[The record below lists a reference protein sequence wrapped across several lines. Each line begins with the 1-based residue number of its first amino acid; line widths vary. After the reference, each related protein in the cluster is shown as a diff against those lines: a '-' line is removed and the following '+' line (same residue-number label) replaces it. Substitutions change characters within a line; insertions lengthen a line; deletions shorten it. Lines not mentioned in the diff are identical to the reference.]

1 MSARDVVLFVI
12 RALGFA
18 LLTAMGGWAVVPLTA
33 ALWSTLATAERR
45 RDFHLAI
52 AAAAGWGLLL
62 AWGAVHGGTGR
73 AAALLSGIF
82 AMGGAS
88 RGPPPWTFVLLTLAI
103 AALLAWSSAVVVGTL
118 TRGIAAR
125 VARRRETR

>member
-1 MSARDVVLFVI
+1 MKARDVVLFVI

-18 LLTAMGGWAVVPLTA
+18 LLTAMGGWVVVPLTA

-45 RDFHLAI
+45 RDLHLAL

-62 AWGAVHGGTGR
+62 AWGTAQGETGR

-82 AMGGAS
+82 ARGETA
-88 RGPPPWTFVLLTLAI
+88 RGPAPWTFVLLTLAV
-103 AALLAWSSAVVVGTL
+103 AALLAWSAAVVVGTVA
-118 TRGIAAR
+118 REIGGR

>member
-12 RALGFA
+12 RAFGFA
-18 LLTAMGGWAVVPLTA
+18 LLTAMGGWPVVPLTA

-45 RDFHLAI
+45 RDMHLAL

-62 AWGAVHGGTGR
+62 AWRAMQGATGR
-73 AAALLSGIF
+73 AAVLLSGIF
-82 AMGGAS
+82 APAPATQ
-88 RGPPPWTFVLLTLAI
+88 GPAPWTFVLLTLAV
-103 AALLAWSSAVVVGTL
+103 AALLAWSAAVVVGTL

>member
-45 RDFHLAI
+45 RDFHLAL

-62 AWGAVHGGTGR
+62 AWGTTHGGTAR

-82 AMGGAS
+82 AMGGT
-88 RGPPPWTFVLLTLAI
+88 RGPAPWMFVLLTLAI
-103 AALLAWSSAVVVGTL
+103 AALLAWSAAVVVGTL
-118 TRGIAAR
+118 TRGIAGR
-125 VARRRETR
+125 VARSRETR

>member
-1 MSARDVVLFVI
+1 MSGRDLVLFVI

-18 LLTAMGGWAVVPLTA
+18 LLTAMGGWVVVPLTS

-45 RDFHLAI
+45 RDLHLAL

-62 AWGAVHGGTGR
+62 AWGSGNGATSR
-73 AAALLSGIF
+73 AAALLSGVF
-82 AMGGAS
+82 APGAS
-88 RGPPPWTFVLLTLAI
+88 TEGPAPWTFVLLTLAV
-103 AALLAWSSAVVVGTL
+103 AALLAWSAAVVAGTL
-118 TRGIAAR
+118 TRAVAAR